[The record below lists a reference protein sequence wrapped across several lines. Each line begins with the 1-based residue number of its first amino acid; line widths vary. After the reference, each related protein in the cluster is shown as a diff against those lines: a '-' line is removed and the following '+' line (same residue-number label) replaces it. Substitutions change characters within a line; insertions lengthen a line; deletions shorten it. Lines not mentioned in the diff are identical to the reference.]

1 MSTKSK
7 LQLQQELSKL
17 QEAKDK
23 LVKAKNDTPEKFTTG
38 MQTKLDEITE
48 AIVDLEEQIELAP
61 DYTPAKGT
69 EKCVH
74 LKIVNGRRFNPR
86 TGKEESAPYIQI
98 FTPNEYN
105 LFKQYHALI
114 GFQVVEVL
122 HDPTNTA
129 KELISK

>member
-1 MSTKSK
+1 MSMKNK
-7 LQLQQELSKL
+7 LQLQQELSEL

-48 AIVDLEEQIELAP
+48 AIVDLEEQIELTP

-105 LFKQYHALI
+105 LFKQYHALV

-129 KELISK
+129 KELIGK

>member
-1 MSTKSK
+1 M
-7 LQLQQELSKL
+7 
-17 QEAKDK
+17 QEAKDQ
-23 LVKAKNDTPEKFTTG
+23 LVKVKNETPAKFTTG
-38 MQTKLDEITE
+38 MQTQLDEITE

-86 TGKEESAPYIQI
+86 TGKEETTPYVQV

-105 LFKQYHALI
+105 LFKQYHTLI
-114 GFQVVEVL
+114 GYQVVEVL